1 MDDYDITHKNDKWKF
16 KKQGTDRAI
25 KTAETK
31 DEIVDYMRDY
41 MADKVG
47 SVKIHKK
54 NGIIQEERTY
64 PRKADPK
71 KTPG

>member
-1 MDDYDITHKNDKWKF
+1 MDNYDITHKNDKWKF
-16 KKQGTDRAI
+16 KKQGAERAI
-25 KTAETK
+25 KTGETK
-31 DEIVDYMRDY
+31 EEMIDYMRDY
-41 MADKVG
+41 MTDKVG

-54 NGIIQEERTY
+54 DGTIQEERTY